1 LLFFTNFC
9 FHRKKGH
16 RGVLMGKVTRIAKS
30 NRLNSGK
37 KETLTNIAKR
47 LGAVRKEVWHR
58 FGSINGVNVNPR
70 GVRDEWVAEGRDLGV
85 PARLW
90 KATLRDTLADIL
102 AYREAVKEKV
112 KRKIPQKSQD
122 PDEQKRLY
130 TLLKQNRWQEE
141 NWLRRQMRKH
151 YKHGKTD
158 VKNQIILDRQC
169 YTAFE
174 RNGVAW
180 LKVMNLTRGKRIAIP
195 LNTSR
200 LPQNTI
206 RLILRDGGAEVHYPV
221 EADSVCQT
229 RPCGKRKV
237 GIDLGYTEVATDN
250 DGARYGTGL
259 GQLLSRESDALK
271 VKYQRRNKLL
281 AIAKKKPHKAE
292 RLEKHNLGRKKL
304 EARKRKHRA
313 NVRDKVF
320 KGVHSLV
327 DKAGE
332 IVTEDLSFVPKSKN
346 KYGRNQRRRLRG
358 WVKGVIKQALED
370 VSQRRGSSLV
380 LVNAAY
386 TSQMD
391 ARHGV
396 LLGQRVGKKFHC
408 YDGVVLDAEVNAS
421 VNVLARIDDPDVGR
435 YTPYQKVKLIL
446 LERTERFV
454 SRMGLL
460 IQDSS
465 CREEPLL

>member
-1 LLFFTNFC
+1 M
-9 FHRKKGH
+9 R
-16 RGVLMGKVTRIAKS
+16 KVTRIAKS
-30 NRLNSGK
+30 NRLNEGK

-70 GVRDEWVAEGRDLGV
+70 GVRDEWVAEGRDFGV

-90 KATLRDTLADIL
+90 KATLSDTLADIL

-112 KRKIPQKSQD
+112 KHKIPQRTKD
-122 PDEQKRLY
+122 NDEQKRLY
-130 TLLKQNRWQEE
+130 TLLKSNRWQSD

-180 LKVMNLTRGKRIAIP
+180 LKVMSFTRGKRIAIP
-195 LNTSR
+195 LNTTR

-206 RLILRDGGAEVHYPV
+206 RLILRDGKVFVHYPV
-221 EADSVCQT
+221 EPHSVCQT
-229 RPCGKRKV
+229 RRCGDRKV

-250 DGARYGTGL
+250 DSARYGTGL
-259 GQLLSRESDALK
+259 GELLSRESDMLK

-281 AIAKKKPHKAE
+281 AIAKKKPLQAS
-292 RLEKHNLGRKKL
+292 RLEKHNLGEKKL
-304 EARKRKHRA
+304 EAQKRKHRA

-320 KGVHSLV
+320 KAVHSLV

-332 IVTEDLSFVPKSKN
+332 IVTEDLSFVPKSRN
-346 KYGRNQRRRLRG
+346 KYGRNQRRRLSG
-358 WVKGVIKQALED
+358 WVKGVIKEALDD
-370 VSQRRGSSLV
+370 VTARRGSSLV

-391 ARHGV
+391 SRHGV
-396 LLGQRVGKKFHC
+396 LLGQRVGKKFYC
-408 YDGVVLDAEVNAS
+408 FDGVVLDAEVNAS
-421 VNVLARIDDPDVGR
+421 RNVLARIEDTDVGR
-435 YTPYQKVKLIL
+435 YTPYQRVKSIL
-446 LERTERFV
+446 LERTDCFKKRL
-454 SRMGLL
+454 GLL
-460 IQDSS
+460 KPDSS
-465 CREEPLL
+465 CSEDSQC